1 MIKYFTLSSLLTKGL
16 AGIEPVDIP
25 GIQNVRCFI
34 FLSMYKY
41 FCKVA
46 IIWITQHSHHS
57 WNLNIHII

>member
-34 FLSMYKY
+34 FLLTCKY
-41 FCKVA
+41 LCQVA
-46 IIWITQHSHHS
+46 I
-57 WNLNIHII
+57 L